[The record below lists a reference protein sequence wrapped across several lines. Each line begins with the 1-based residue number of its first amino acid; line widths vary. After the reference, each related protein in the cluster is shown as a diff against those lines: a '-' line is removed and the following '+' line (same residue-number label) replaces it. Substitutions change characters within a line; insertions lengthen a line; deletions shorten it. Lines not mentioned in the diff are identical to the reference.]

1 MLKHHIKGTDIFEI
15 DPLVNQ
21 RLLLSS
27 KYDNIIKKIGYPFYA
42 ESMQSVKN
50 MQQHTSYKNYDIS
63 RKDDFYLPYV
73 RESPFIKD
81 IHISKVNY
89 KKREKINPLFFD
101 LLPSYHKNEMNI
113 SENHDVDDIIHP
125 PKLNKPFIV
134 ENTACIELGVEGYTE
149 GELVLKKMTDEMLLE
164 TGDDKY
170 YEDFLQEHLQKK
182 YNIPTS
188 TSTFT
193 PLPPSTPAPDYPTIR
208 RKKIVRRILQ
218 PPSAN
223 DTPPQPSFSTPKN
236 ISLSIP
242 SKNTSL
248 SIPKNT
254 SLSIPKN
261 TSLSIPSS
269 NTSIASKS
277 HSIATPKNTSLAIP
291 SSNTSIASKSHSIAS
306 KSHSI
311 ASKSHSN
318 ILFPP
323 TPPTIQQ
330 PTGVVTG
337 DLFPQKSVEQPVEK
351 SVEKSVE
358 QPVEQPVE
366 KSVEKS
372 VGVMV
377 EYFMSKYP
385 TIYEEYKFI
394 VNTYATNNSL
404 NTTGRNEL
412 NKMLSDNGKKII
424 PDNHKLLP
432 TILQT
437 FATNFM
443 KGDTIVSSEKRK
455 KKKKESVN

>member
-170 YEDFLQEHLQKK
+170 YENFLQEHLQKK

-188 TSTFT
+188 TSTS
-193 PLPPSTPAPDYPTIR
+193 PPPPTIR
-208 RKKIVRRILQ
+208 KKKIVRRLL
-218 PPSAN
+218 PPSSN
-223 DTPPQPSFSTPKN
+223 NTPSFSTPKN
-236 ISLSIP
+236 TSLATTSP
-242 SKNTSL
+242 SLAITSSNTSL
-248 SIPKNT
+248 ATPKNT
-254 SLSIPKN
+254 SLA
-261 TSLSIPSS
+261 IPSS

-291 SSNTSIASKSHSIAS
+291 SSNTSIASKS
-306 KSHSI
+306 
-311 ASKSHSN
+311 
-318 ILFPP
+318 
-323 TPPTIQQ
+323 
-330 PTGVVTG
+330 
-337 DLFPQKSVEQPVEK
+337 DRKSVV
-351 SVEKSVE
+351 
-358 QPVEQPVE
+358 
-366 KSVEKS
+366 
-372 VGVMV
+372 
-377 EYFMSKYP
+377 
-385 TIYEEYKFI
+385 
-394 VNTYATNNSL
+394 
-404 NTTGRNEL
+404 
-412 NKMLSDNGKKII
+412 
-424 PDNHKLLP
+424 
-432 TILQT
+432 
-437 FATNFM
+437 
-443 KGDTIVSSEKRK
+443 
-455 KKKKESVN
+455 